1 MSIHET
7 NEAEFWTDGA
17 TTDGGRLRR
26 LAGWASVGM
35 FLVWIGFSV
44 LAFVW
49 NVEQRSLLQRA
60 KRDPFSVSLSEVRD
74 SNARGTFL
82 NHAFLVL
89 LLVTAACFITWM
101 YLEYRRA
108 ERAGATTRFAI
119 GWAWGAWFVP
129 ILNWFRPYQ
138 VMEDVWGA
146 TAGRTRSRALIGAW
160 WGFYVASIAAAIAAG
175 SGDDARTIDEALS
188 KNGFYVARAVLAL
201 VAAALAA
208 VIVRAV
214 LVACT
219 RAELPTRSDAEV

>member
-1 MSIHET
+1 MSLP
-7 NEAEFWTDGA
+7 EASASEFWPDHA
-17 TTDGGRLRR
+17 TTDGGPLRR
-26 LAGWASVGM
+26 MAGWASVGM

-108 ERAGATTRFAI
+108 EHANATTRFAT

-129 ILNWFRPYQ
+129 IWNWFRPYQ

-146 TAGRTRSRALIGAW
+146 TAGRTKSRALIGAW
-160 WGFYVASIAAAIAAG
+160 WGFYLASIAAAIAAG
-175 SGDDARTIDEALS
+175 SGDEVRTINEALE
-188 KNGFYVARAVLAL
+188 KNGFYIARAVLAL

-208 VIVRAV
+208 VMVRAV
-214 LVACT
+214 LVSRT
-219 RAELPTRSDAEV
+219 RAELPSGSEAEV